1 MSQDQRFTPTSGTY
15 VESTCRINIFLRYS
29 VGTNSLKKKKKQL
42 HLAGLVLSLICREAE
57 IKAPYTS
64 LVDQSLYVRIHGYLP
79 PCSSSRMLFTKYCKM
94 THKTRNRLDRLGFVQ
109 KKKILI
115 PAAAYLQEPFLP
127 PHLNPL
133 GTLPPGADPGSP

>member
-1 MSQDQRFTPTSGTY
+1 M
-15 VESTCRINIFLRYS
+15 
-29 VGTNSLKKKKKQL
+29 
-42 HLAGLVLSLICREAE
+42 
-57 IKAPYTS
+57 
-64 LVDQSLYVRIHGYLP
+64 
-79 PCSSSRMLFTKYCKM
+79 
-94 THKTRNRLDRLGFVQ
+94 DRLGFVQ